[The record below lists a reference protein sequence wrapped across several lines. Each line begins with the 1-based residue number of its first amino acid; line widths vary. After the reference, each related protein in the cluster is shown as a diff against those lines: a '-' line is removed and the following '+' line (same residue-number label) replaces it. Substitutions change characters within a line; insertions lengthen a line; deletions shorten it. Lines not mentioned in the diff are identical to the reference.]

1 MALVSMYEDLT
12 KLSDTRYPATDL
24 IAYLVGQIGHD
35 ACEAKR
41 NTQTAYR
48 VVSRGREIHDQI
60 TQRITEFQQT
70 DGHTL
75 TESWE
80 DYSKPIEAIDPTEE
94 FVHAHFS
101 AFILTLST
109 GFQMA
114 SQVC

>member
-1 MALVSMYEDLT
+1 MAAVSMYEDLT
-12 KLSDTRYPATDL
+12 RLSDTRYPATDL

-48 VVSRGREIHDQI
+48 VVSRGREIHDLI
-60 TQRITEFQQT
+60 TQRIKEFEQA

-75 TESWE
+75 TESW
-80 DYSKPIEAIDPTEE
+80 DTYSQPIEAIDPTEE
-94 FVHAHFS
+94 FVHIVFS
-101 AFILTLST
+101 ALLSLST

-114 SQVC
+114 S